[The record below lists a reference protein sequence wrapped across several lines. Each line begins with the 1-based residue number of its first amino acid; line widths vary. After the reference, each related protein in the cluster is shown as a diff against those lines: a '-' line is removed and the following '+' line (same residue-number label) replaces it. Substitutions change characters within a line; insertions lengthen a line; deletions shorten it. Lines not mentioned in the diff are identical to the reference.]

1 MRFRAESISF
11 SVSAAE
17 AMGDQ
22 VLAEGGAGT
31 TLLGTVT
38 YPGKLAGTTTQRAR
52 LGSARL

>member
-1 MRFRAESISF
+1 MRFRAEPISF